1 MENIRELQE
10 KMDLSDARLAK
21 AEELV
26 LRKQSRNTELEIN
39 VSLLEKTIETLPLLN
54 AQVTKWK
61 LLIDY
66 YIYSKNPLALRSQI
80 WDSNRGSLQFYSL
93 NFNF

>member
-1 MENIRELQE
+1 MKIATLQEVNEKLMENIRELQE

-54 AQVTKWK
+54 AQVTK
-61 LLIDY
+61 
-66 YIYSKNPLALRSQI
+66 
-80 WDSNRGSLQFYSL
+80 
-93 NFNF
+93 